1 MTARPIRRNAQ
12 TPDRNGK
19 IFYTSTTSLSH
30 ISKVNEVIL
39 RVQQGTQEASRYMNE
54 SSSKMQNQNVKMLET
69 IKGVRSMIEL
79 LKQSVDTVSKVDSI
93 QNSQSHVISQMIQVS
108 EDIANRIDEENRE
121 FSNIDQ
127 MVQGNTQEVFKL
139 AEQIDQI
146 NGMIAELEELL

>member
-1 MTARPIRRNAQ
+1 
-12 TPDRNGK
+12 
-19 IFYTSTTSLSH
+19 
-30 ISKVNEVIL
+30 
-39 RVQQGTQEASRYMNE
+39 MNE